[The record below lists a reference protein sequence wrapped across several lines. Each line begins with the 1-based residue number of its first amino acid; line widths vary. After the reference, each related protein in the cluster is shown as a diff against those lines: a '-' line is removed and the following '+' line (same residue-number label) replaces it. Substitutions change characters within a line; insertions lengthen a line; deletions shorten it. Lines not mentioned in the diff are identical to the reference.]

1 MGKTSKTPK
10 TVAKKAAKGKGG
22 KKFSKTYKE
31 MIKDILVSSDDRK
44 GLSAHALKAHIKDVF
59 HNDVVARLFNK
70 ALKGLVSGS
79 NVTKKKGYY
88 KMTKDQKAD
97 KGKVAKRKA
106 GRAKAKARK
115 VAKKAKNKVK
125 RQEKK
130 D

>member
-79 NVTKKKGYY
+79 SVTKKKRL
-88 KMTKDQKAD
+88 Q
-97 KGKVAKRKA
+97 KGKQEELKLKQERLQRKL
-106 GRAKAKARK
+106 K
-115 VAKKAKNKVK
+115 
-125 RQEKK
+125 
-130 D
+130 